1 MSIIFSNSI
10 ILQYNK
16 IMNSFFSS
24 ITIILAIGLLLPFL
38 GTTLGSACV
47 FFLKNEIK
55 GSVNIA
61 LLGFASGVMMSAA
74 VWSLLLPAIE
84 QSQGSP
90 IVASIGF
97 LLGVAFLL
105 LMDRIV
111 PHLHSASEHVE
122 GVHSKLK
129 KTTMLV
135 FAVTLHNIPEGMAV
149 GVVFAGFLQS
159 GNITI
164 MEAFALSVGIALQNF
179 PEGAIISLPLKSAGG
194 SKLKAFVYGTLSGIV
209 EPIAAIL
216 TILLSSIIIHA
227 LPSLLSFAAGAM
239 VYVIIEELLPE
250 SGNSDNSDI
259 GTIAFAIGF
268 VLMMTLDVL
277 LG

>member
-1 MSIIFSNSI
+1 
-10 ILQYNK
+10 
-16 IMNSFFSS
+16 MNSE
-24 ITIILAIGLLLPFL
+24 IVLIGLLLPFL
-38 GTTLGSACV
+38 GTSLGSACV

-55 GSVNIA
+55 PSVNIA

-74 VWSLLLPAIE
+74 VWSLLIPAIE
-84 QSQGSP
+84 QSSGSP

-97 LLGVAFLL
+97 LAGVGFLL

-111 PHLHSASEHVE
+111 PHLHSASEHAE
-122 GVHSKLK
+122 GLHAKLK
-129 KTTMLV
+129 KTTMLF

-149 GVVFAGFLQS
+149 VVVFAGFLQN

-164 MEAFALSVGIALQNF
+164 MEAFALSLGIALQNF

-194 SKLKAFVYGTLSGIV
+194 SKKKAFIYGTLSGIV
-209 EPIAAIL
+209 EPIASIL
-216 TILLSSIIIHA
+216 TILLSSVIVQT

-250 SGNSDNSDI
+250 SSDNSDI
-259 GTIAFAIGF
+259 GTVSFAIGF
-268 VLMMTLDVL
+268 VLMMTLDTL